1 MLLLAESRR
10 ETLSI
15 GVFLIIIVVSII
27 LYAAQVIADWTLVF
41 PLILVLSGCWTLVLA
56 GIRASNP
63 QKYERGAFSTMG
75 LGLLLIAVGGAW
87 YLFAFNPLYSLALI
101 LLVLGALAIAAALR
115 RK

>member
-1 MLLLAESRR
+1 MAESRR

-15 GVFLIIIVVSII
+15 GVFLIIIVVAII
-27 LYAAQVIADWTLVF
+27 LYVASLIDWMLIF

-56 GIRASNP
+56 GMRAANP
-63 QKYERGAFSTMG
+63 QKYERGAFSTVS

-87 YLFAFNPLYSLALI
+87 YLFAFNPLYSLALV